1 MPGAQIDLVL
11 RAVQPEADGAICVTA
26 IKVIDQ
32 LDLYLLSHNRLFLS
46 WAWRI
51 SLANP
56 SRWAQPLQAEP
67 ALPCRAGT
75 VRMAALVVSLEPD
88 ELQGLRAITEV
99 EAAASGREADLRW
112 SAITLMHAA
121 LEARLEELGLRWNP
135 SPEAVRQRAA
145 LEMRPVGWVMA
156 VMKNDRARKLVVSGL
171 AVAALI
177 VLWGGYIQG
186 WTWTGFQGNEQL
198 WEWLHLLLLPV
209 VVGTLP
215 LWIQHPEYMS
225 RTRRL
230 MYVTAAAAF
239 TALVLAG
246 YLVPLNWTGFPG
258 NTLWDWLGLMLLPV
272 AVATARFLSAVVRS
286 LRPCQEWGIATV
298 AVAWALTIAGG
309 YSWHWTWT
317 GYQEIPSGTGSGCC
331 FCPCSFRQ

>member
-1 MPGAQIDLVL
+1 MAM
-11 RAVQPEADGAICVTA
+11 TTNH
-26 IKVIDQ
+26 
-32 LDLYLLSHNRLFLS
+32 LD
-46 WAWRI
+46 
-51 SLANP
+51 
-56 SRWAQPLQAEP
+56 E
-67 ALPCRAGT
+67 T
-75 VRMAALVVSLEPD
+75 VRMAAVVVSLEPD

-112 SAITLMHAA
+112 SAMTLMHAA

-135 SPEAVRQRAA
+135 SPEAVQHRAA
-145 LEMRPVGWVMA
+145 LEMRPAGPVITL
-156 VMKNDRARKLVVSGL
+156 MKNDRVRKLVASGL

-177 VLWGGYIQG
+177 VLWGGYIRG
-186 WTWTGFQGNEQL
+186 WAWTGFQGNEQL
-198 WEWLHLLLLPV
+198 WQWLHLLLLPV

-239 TALVLAG
+239 AALVLAG

-258 NTLWDWLGLMLLPV
+258 NTLWDWTGLMLLPV
-272 AVATARFLSAVVRS
+272 AVASARFLPAVVRS
-286 LRPCQEWGIATV
+286 LRPCQKRGIATV
-298 AVAWALTIAGG
+298 AAAWALTIVGG

-317 GYQEIPSGTGSGCC
+317 GYQGNTLWDWLGLLLLPLLVPTVVVPTALRWVSANAPAARQAAKAAPGGARTRTRSGT
-331 FCPCSFRQ
+331 PALTRQPA

>member
-1 MPGAQIDLVL
+1 M
-11 RAVQPEADGAICVTA
+11 TTNH
-26 IKVIDQ
+26 
-32 LDLYLLSHNRLFLS
+32 LD
-46 WAWRI
+46 
-51 SLANP
+51 
-56 SRWAQPLQAEP
+56 E
-67 ALPCRAGT
+67 T
-75 VRMAALVVSLEPD
+75 DRMAALMVSLEPD

-99 EAAASGREADLRW
+99 EAAASRREADLTR
-112 SAITLMHAA
+112 SAKTLMHAA

-135 SPEAVRQRAA
+135 SPEAVQKRAA
-145 LEMRPVGWVMA
+145 LKTRPAGPVSA
-156 VMKNDRARKLVVSGL
+156 LLTNDRARKLGVSGL

-177 VLWGGYIQG
+177 VLWGGYIQR

-198 WEWLHLLLLPV
+198 WDWLHLLLLPV
-209 VVGTLP
+209 AVGTLP

-258 NTLWDWLGLMLLPV
+258 NTLWDWIGLMLLPV
-272 AVATARFLSAVVRS
+272 AVTSARFLPAVVRS
-286 LRPCQEWGIATV
+286 VRPYQKWGIGTV
-298 AVAWALTIAGG
+298 AVAVALTIVGG

-317 GYQEIPSGTGSGCC
+317 GYQGNTLWDWLGLLLLPLLVPTVVLPTALRWVSANAPAARQAAKAARGGARTRTRSGTS
-331 FCPCSFRQ
+331 PLTRQPT